1 MIPKG
6 KLIAIGGSEER
17 NTETE
22 NKLAVLSRMIDEMK
36 GRDTHLELV
45 TTASGIPKQIA
56 KEYAEAFSHIGVR
69 NFGVLPIK
77 SKKDAGK
84 KEYLERISSADGLMF
99 SGGNQTKLS
108 QVFLETEFLQILKRR
123 YQQEEDFVIAGT
135 SAGAMAQSEK
145 MINGGAPSEAVKRG
159 KALMMDGMGF
169 ISKAIIDSHF
179 VNRGR
184 FGRLMVAVAE
194 FPQLTGIGIS
204 EDTAVMIKEE
214 RYLEVFG
221 SGEVVLIDGSE
232 LKYNSLDEKNYT
244 GLNIEHMIFHILS
257 AGMCYDMQEKRMM
270 STVGVNSH

>member
-1 MIPKG
+1 MTPKG

-22 NKLAVLSRMIDEMK
+22 NKLSVLNRMVKEMQGK
-36 GRDTHLELV
+36 ETHLELI

-56 KEYAEAFSHIGVR
+56 KEYTEVFAHIGIK

-77 SKKDAGK
+77 TK
-84 KEYLERISSADGLMF
+84 KETGNKDFLKRILAADGIMF

-108 QVFLETEFLQILKRR
+108 QVFSDTEFLEILKQR
-123 YQQEEDFVIAGT
+123 YREEEDFVIAGT

-145 MINGGAPSEAVKRG
+145 MINGGAPADAVKRG
-159 KALMMDGMGF
+159 KALMMEGLGF
-169 ISKAIIDSHF
+169 LDKAIIDSHF

-194 FPQLTGIGIS
+194 FPQMTGIGIS
-204 EDTAVMIKEE
+204 EDTAVIIKEE

-221 SGEVVLIDGSE
+221 SAEVVIMDASE
-232 LKYNSLDEKNYT
+232 LRYNSLDEKNYS
-244 GLNIEHMIFHILS
+244 GLNIEHMIFNILS
-257 AGMCYDMQEKRMM
+257 AGMCYDLMEKKMI
-270 STVGVNSH
+270 SALAV